1 MNKKYIFL
9 GIGLGVVLIAGAYV
23 ANEQVVR
30 PMLDD
35 KMVEDVVGAPI
46 LVDEYDFAFKYPSGV
61 EGFALVEPPVASTS
75 LSLKKAYLMFEYS
88 QYLEYQNSEQVGQ
101 TPPAVS
107 VFVFALPEKSETGT
121 SSRSERLLQWV
132 NENPQYTS
140 FNKKVGET
148 TEVEVDGVTAMK
160 YTTEG
165 FYTQDFHIMSYSG
178 NAYIFA
184 SQYENSDDANVAMY
198 TNLIN
203 SITFY

>member
-9 GIGLGVVLIAGAYV
+9 GIGLAIVLIGSAFI
-23 ANEQVVR
+23 ANEQLVQ
-30 PMLDD
+30 PILDD
-35 KMVEDVVGAPI
+35 RMVEDVVGAPI
-46 LVDEYDFAFKYPSGV
+46 VVEEYDFAFKYPSGV
-61 EGFALVEPPVASTS
+61 EGFALIEPPVATTS
-75 LSLKKAYLMFEYS
+75 QSLKKAYLMFEYS
-88 QYLEYQNSEQVGQ
+88 QYLQYQNSELDGQ

-121 SSRSERLLQWV
+121 SSRSERLLEWI

-148 TEVEVDGVTAMK
+148 SEVEIDGASAMK
-160 YTTEG
+160 YSTAG
-165 FYTQDFHIMSYSG
+165 FYQQDFHIVSYSG

-184 SQYENSDDANVAMY
+184 SQYENPDDANVAMY

-203 SITFY
+203 SVTFY